1 MSSKTYGLTFLKF
14 YKEKDTSDGY
24 FKKTLTA
31 PEDQI
36 SRQHLKFFARMFGA
50 VLILTFKFFYKFSCG
65 SVSPRQVQSH
75 S

>member
-36 SRQHLKFFARMFGA
+36 SWQHLKFFARMFGA
-50 VLILTFKFFYKFSCG
+50 ILILTFKLFL
-65 SVSPRQVQSH
+65 
-75 S
+75 